1 MMCDT
6 KGQIDPFKINSSEV
20 KEVKVEKETLSNYLL
35 VSDDIRVLQIAE
47 LFLHPSY
54 VFNFLCSKTATQSLN
69 RLTARFLKAKR
80 SLSSTWRSDCGNL
93 RLSRYVLRCDV
104 AGCFW
109 LVWLSLTSSFSW
121 VAINIK
127 YNIVL
132 EKKQADSCLIDGQ
145 KGNKILKYLSLQSEF
160 SGLYLVVNGT
170 LDIRKQEDVFEV
182 NSNDMTRS
190 VSQNVLV

>member
-6 KGQIDPFKINSSEV
+6 KGQIDLFKINSEV

-132 EKKQADSCLIDGQ
+132 EKEQADSCLIDGQ

-190 VSQNVLV
+190 VSQKVLV